1 MWKCSV
7 RGKTNEKKRKS
18 MGKVLNMIGNITIGK
33 AMQQE
38 IL

>member
-1 MWKCSV
+1 MYEEKQMKKKKV
-7 RGKTNEKKRKS
+7 DGKS
-18 MGKVLNMIGNITIGK
+18 INMIGNITIGK